1 MGNEIKEM
9 SVNHQDEMFDL
20 AAYAFNAE
28 VTEEKRTRFNF
39 LLTHSLNYG
48 YFSEGKLTNQIVST
62 NFKVDFHGVQYELS
76 GIGAVSSYPE
86 NRGEGGITALMKA
99 LLKKLAN
106 QKTALAY
113 LAPFSYPFY
122 RKYGFEQVFEQ
133 INYRIKAENWPTV
146 KKVEGSIRRVDWE
159 EARPII
165 EALYPK
171 IESNQRGGLIREE
184 WWLDYVYGMQ
194 EKYKFAIYL
203 NANRKPEGYLVYTS
217 AWECFEINDFGYLTK
232 NAFQALVRF
241 IGSHNGSSK
250 EFSYNKGFDGENLSF
265 LMPAPLI
272 DMQVR
277 PFMMGR
283 IVEIQT
289 FLDNYPFKVGIEEQ
303 YYLEIEDTYGDWNE
317 GVWSLKISQNGE
329 GKIERAN
336 EQSNDLDD
344 ERLIRGSIQK
354 FTQLFM
360 GYRTGSELHFFEEV
374 SGEKGTILAL
384 SDRLPEG
391 KPILEDYF

>member
-1 MGNEIKEM
+1 M
-9 SVNHQDEMFDL
+9 SLDYQDEMFDL
-20 AAYAFNAE
+20 ATYAFNAE

-39 LLTHSLNYG
+39 LLNHSLNYG
-48 YFSEGKLTNQIVST
+48 YFSDGKLTNQIVST
-62 NFKVDFHGVQYELS
+62 NFKVDFHGVEYELS

-86 NRGEGGITALMKA
+86 YRGEGGITILRKA

-122 RKYGFEQVFEQ
+122 RKYGFEQLFEQ
-133 INYRIKAENWPTV
+133 ISYRIKAENWPV
-146 KKVEGSIRRVDWE
+146 IKKVEGSVQRMSWE
-159 EARPII
+159 EVRPII

-171 IESNQRGGLIREE
+171 IESNQRGALIREE

-194 EKYKFAIYL
+194 EKYKFAVYL
-203 NANRKPEGYLVYTS
+203 NADKKPEGYLVYTS
-217 AWECFEINDFGYLTK
+217 AWECFEMNDFGYLTK
-232 NAFQALVRF
+232 NAFQALLRF

-250 EFSYNKGFDGENLSF
+250 EFSYNKGFGGENLSF

-272 DMQVR
+272 DMQVK

-283 IVEIQT
+283 IVDIKT
-289 FLDNYPFKVGIEEQ
+289 FLDNYPFKAGVEEQ
-303 YYLEIEDTYGDWNE
+303 YYLEIEDAYGEWNN
-317 GVWSLKISQNGE
+317 GLWVLKITQDGK
-329 GKIERAN
+329 GKIEQLK
-336 EQSNDLDD
+336 EQSNDVDD
-344 ERLIRGSIQK
+344 EKLIRASIQK

-360 GYRTGSELHFFEEV
+360 GYRAGSELHFFEEL
-374 SGEKGTILAL
+374 SGGKEAVRAL
-384 SDRLPEG
+384 SDRLAEG